1 MIRLKQV
8 VDRVL
13 EWALIVIMAVMTLN
27 VLWQVF
33 TRFVLDDPS
42 SFTDELARYLLIWAG
57 VLGAS
62 YGVSKRFHLAIDLLP
77 RKLEGN
83 ARARLEVFIEC
94 CILFFAVCV
103 MVIGGA
109 QLVSITLQLD
119 QTSAALQVPL
129 GYVYIVIP
137 VAGVLI
143 VFYSSLFIISRIRDI
158 RNGIVDVGADTDAGP
173 PAVE

>member
-1 MIRLKQV
+1 MPRIKAA

-13 EWALIVIMAVMTLN
+13 EFALIVVMAVMTLN

-33 TRFVLDDPS
+33 TRFVLNDPS

-77 RKLEGN
+77 RKLEG
-83 ARARLEVFIEC
+83 AAKARLEIFIEC
-94 CILFFAVCV
+94 CVLFFAIAV
-103 MVIGGA
+103 MVIGGL
-109 QLVSITLQLD
+109 QLVSITLQLG
-119 QTSAALQVPL
+119 QTSAALRVPL

-143 VFYSSLFIISRIRDI
+143 VFYSTLFIASRIGDLR
-158 RNGIVDVGADTDAGP
+158 RGP
-173 PAVE
+173 ARGSNDQSEAASIN